1 MRLAALLLAM
11 LAAAWAPPAA
21 RAAAGLSLG
30 WGDCRAGGSGTD
42 IQRFGCA
49 SSFVELP
56 LFPAFVLAA
65 TVDSVISMELVIDV
79 DVAADSLPA
88 WWRTDQGQ
96 CREGGWSADTEAPS
110 TCVDAWNTFG
120 VASFQGWIAGTPG
133 SSIRHGRLLVAAA
146 AVPGTLVKLDAD
158 VLYTACRVV
167 LRTINTPTCAG
178 CEIPACLVFNSLL
191 IRRAPGSSV
200 EEIPL
205 FAPESPG
212 LTFVHWQDGPG
223 ADCQSVPVRRSTWG
237 AVKALYR

>member
-1 MRLAALLLAM
+1 M
-11 LAAAWAPPAA
+11 LRGMP
-21 RAAAGLSLG
+21 R
-30 WGDCRAGGSGTD
+30 R
-42 IQRFGCA
+42 
-49 SSFVELP
+49 
-56 LFPAFVLAA
+56 
-65 TVDSVISMELVIDV
+65 
-79 DVAADSLPA
+79 
-88 WWRTDQGQ
+88 
-96 CREGGWSADTEAPS
+96 
-110 TCVDAWNTFG
+110 
-120 VASFQGWIAGTPG
+120 
-133 SSIRHGRLLVAAA
+133 AAA
-146 AVPGTLVKLDAD
+146 AVPGTLVVLDPD
-158 VLYTACRVV
+158 VPYTACRVV